1 MRSTITIY
9 VTFIH
14 TDRLANLLH
23 RTLDSGGD
31 QQPWCVLLAL
41 REMVSM
47 IGSWSCQSGTRRANP
62 AKYGRSRAKTG
73 GYGRWTE

>member
-23 RTLDSGGD
+23 LTLDSDRGQHVVCSLG
-31 QQPWCVLLAL
+31 A
-41 REMVSM
+41 
-47 IGSWSCQSGTRRANP
+47 TRNGL
-62 AKYGRSRAKTG
+62 YDWITG
-73 GYGRWTE
+73 LPER